1 MEKTEEIG
9 DDLAARIG
17 LGAPDAR
24 RPGTRIAYAR
34 IAVRFSNS
42 YSRVPVRGPG
52 ATGRRLGRPLAGPVL
67 SPRRGIVHAPDPTGL
82 DPTAAGPGPAS
93 GEGHDSRQNIYPSR
107 SFPTDTH
114 MCHVH
119 TRIHMQDNFKR
130 RAPGSGSTY

>member
-42 YSRVPVRGPG
+42 YSRVPVRGPL
-52 ATGRRLGRPLAGPVL
+52 ARRAGD
-67 SPRRGIVHAPDPTGL
+67 SAGHSPDP
-82 DPTAAGPGPAS
+82 
-93 GEGHDSRQNIYPSR
+93 
-107 SFPTDTH
+107 F
-114 MCHVH
+114 
-119 TRIHMQDNFKR
+119 
-130 RAPGSGSTY
+130 